1 MENKV
6 EITIKENSNDISV
19 TLEAS
24 NINVEHLLAVG
35 KTVLESAVDMLVN
48 LAKENGVYNKLKDEI
63 KSAATED
70 IEDIYNHMLEYIE
83 NK

>member
-6 EITIKENSNDISV
+6 EITIKENKNDISV

-35 KTVLESAVDMLVN
+35 KTALESAVDMLVN
-48 LAKENGVYNKLKDEI
+48 LAKEEGVYNKLRDKI
-63 KSAATED
+63 KSAALED
-70 IEDIYNHMLEYIE
+70 IEDIYEHMKEYIE

>member
-70 IEDIYNHMLEYIE
+70 IEDIYNHMKEYIE

>member
-6 EITIKENSNDISV
+6 EITIKENKNDISV

>member
-6 EITIKENSNDISV
+6 EITIKENKNDISV
-19 TLEAS
+19 ALEAS

-70 IEDIYNHMLEYIE
+70 IEDIYNHMKEYIE